1 MNYIDEIMKYKEALP
16 KDTQHQCQVTIVK
29 MINEGFTPE
38 WVYTALNSRP
48 KNNWIKWGFGLFFT
62 ERFRDEIDTELVV
75 KDCDLYDLW
84 NAKPGVNN
92 E

>member
-48 KNNWIKWGFGLFFT
+48 KNN
-62 ERFRDEIDTELVV
+62 
-75 KDCDLYDLW
+75 
-84 NAKPGVNN
+84 
-92 E
+92 